1 MIKESEVRNVDKK
14 EEHPFIESQKIL
26 RKQLELL
33 SERSKDADDKTLAEL
48 SSAMVNVFRA
58 IVMPNPY

>member
-1 MIKESEVRNVDKK
+1 MDKK
-14 EEHPFIESQKIL
+14 EENKYFEVQKIL

-48 SSAMVNVFRA
+48 SAAMVNVFRA

>member
-1 MIKESEVRNVDKK
+1 MIKESEVRDLGKK
-14 EEHPFIESQKIL
+14 EENKYFEVQKIL

-48 SSAMVNVFRA
+48 SAAMVNVFRA